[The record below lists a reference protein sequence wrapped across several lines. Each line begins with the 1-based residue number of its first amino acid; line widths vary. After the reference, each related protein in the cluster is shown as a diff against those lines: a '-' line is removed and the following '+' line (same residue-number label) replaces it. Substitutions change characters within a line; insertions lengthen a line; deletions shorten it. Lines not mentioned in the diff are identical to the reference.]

1 VIFTSEQRDE
11 VRGRLLDRAR
21 GDPRVAAAAVVG
33 GEAAGRVD
41 RWSDLDLTFGIAG
54 GVAVADVLADWTRAV
69 TDELDAV
76 FLYDVWR
83 GRTVY
88 RVFLLPGNL
97 QVDLSFSPIADFGPL
112 GPNFKLLFGAA
123 VEDRVREPTSR
134 LAETPRQRFG
144 LSVLYL
150 VRARYGV
157 ERGDLKQ
164 AEKYL
169 RLATELIDDGEQTLP
184 TPATRPSLLH
194 AVREALAHL
203 LRNPGEGREL
213 AERLEP
219 QLRELTRQTL
229 DFG

>member
-1 VIFTSEQRDE
+1 MIFTPEQRDE
-11 VRGRLLDRAR
+11 ARRHLLDRAR
-21 GDPRVAAAAVVG
+21 NDPRVTAAAVVG

-54 GVAVADVLADWTRAV
+54 GTAVGEILADWTRAV
-69 TDELDAV
+69 TDDLDAV
-76 FLYDVWR
+76 FLFDVWR
-83 GRTVY
+83 GPTVY

-97 QVDLSFSPIADFGPL
+97 QVDLSFSPSADFGPL
-112 GPNFKLLFGAA
+112 GPNFRLLFGEAI
-123 VEDRVREPTSR
+123 ENRVREPTSR
-134 LAETPRQRFG
+134 LAETPRERFG
-144 LSVLYL
+144 LCVLYL

-157 ERGDLKQ
+157 ERGDLQQ

-169 RLATELIDDGEQTLP
+169 RLATELIDDGEQALP
-184 TPATRPSLLH
+184 TPATRPALLH
-194 AVREALAHL
+194 AVGERLAYL

-219 QLRELTRQTL
+219 QLRELTRETL